1 MANTT
6 ILYSKG
12 GNCSVLNPFS
22 VHNPYSDISMVTSR
36 RAAVQIAPNMNETET
51 ETVHGEKIDIL
62 GQQLAEIQ
70 RLDRAK
76 EYTDLGD
83 LTVAHIAGMVEWRV
97 LNSRHFDCG
106 DCKTVLTNEKKIQQS
121 FLNGKQTVKPCQSTF
136 DVCFTAEH
144 FLKLEILKGQFKLSA
159 IQYAIISSLDCES
172 LYAGADFLGHVD
184 HKLYMIKP
192 L

>member
-1 MANTT
+1 M
-6 ILYSKG
+6 
-12 GNCSVLNPFS
+12 
-22 VHNPYSDISMVTSR
+22 
-36 RAAVQIAPNMNETET
+36 
-51 ETVHGEKIDIL
+51 HGEKIDIL

-106 DCKTVLTNEKKIQQS
+106 HCKTVLANEKKIQQS

-172 LYAGADFLGHVD
+172 LYAGVDFLGHVD
-184 HKLYMIKP
+184 HKLYMIKHI
-192 L
+192 LNEYIRIKGTYLAKTHNFKENQLLLHQRLSKLVLHCHQ